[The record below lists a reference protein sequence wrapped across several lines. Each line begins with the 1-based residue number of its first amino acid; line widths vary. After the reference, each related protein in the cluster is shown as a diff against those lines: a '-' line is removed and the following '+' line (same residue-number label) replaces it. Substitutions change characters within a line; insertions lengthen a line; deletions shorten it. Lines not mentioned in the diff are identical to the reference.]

1 MPPRFRP
8 RLSYAN
14 VVASL
19 ALFLTLGGSAYAVSR
34 ISGSNLV
41 NRSVTG
47 RKLKADTVTGT
58 EIRES
63 TLGNCP
69 SGTRIFIG
77 ACIETSLHGSDLSWQ
92 DSAAT
97 CKGLGRR
104 LPTVAELWLLRNQPG
119 VTLGGAAGRS
129 EWALDV
135 VDASHHVSVDDS
147 GENSLTPDATLL
159 PYRCV
164 AAPPN

>member
-1 MPPRFRP
+1 MPRP
-8 RLSYAN
+8 RLTYAN
-14 VVASL
+14 VAASL
-19 ALFLTLGGSAYAVSR
+19 ALFLALGGSAYAVSQ
-34 ISGSNLV
+34 INGKNLV
-41 NRSVTG
+41 NRSVAG
-47 RKLKADTVTGT
+47 KKLKADTLTGN

-69 SGTRIFIG
+69 SGTRIFVG
-77 ACIETSLHGSDLSWQ
+77 ACIETRLRGSDLSWQ

-97 CKGLGRR
+97 CRGLGRR
-104 LPTVAELWLLRNQPG
+104 LPTVAELWLFRGQPG
-119 VTLGGAAGRS
+119 VTLGGSPGRS

-135 VDASHHVSVDDS
+135 VDASHHVSVDD
-147 GENSLTPDATLL
+147 GGNNSLTPDATPL